1 MGGENDELLASG
13 ELQKFGGSDR
23 RLGVLK
29 DKLQGIDDRV
39 ASDEDAG
46 FGNAFGEQ
54 SGAVSRCRGEVIC
67 GDLGND
73 AAVHLLGKR
82 AERIAGTQACLDVAD
97 RDAVVKAGEGGGE
110 RGGGVALDQ

>member
-1 MGGENDELLASG
+1 MLAHDPAKAFAAMGGENDELLASG

-46 FGNAFGEQ
+46 FWNAFGE
-54 SGAVSRCRGEVIC
+54 
-67 GDLGND
+67 
-73 AAVHLLGKR
+73 
-82 AERIAGTQACLDVAD
+82 
-97 RDAVVKAGEGGGE
+97 
-110 RGGGVALDQ
+110 